1 MSEKITLD
9 AIISRFVPIIGAIL
23 FITGLGYLIYTS
35 IWESLDIMIRLGLG
49 FFISFLI
56 VGTGISLTK
65 KLGEFSDVIIGGGIL
80 LFYGT
85 LIYGSRTTDLATATI
100 PEVATILT
108 SAIVTIVMALLAG
121 QRKSLTIIILGI
133 LGAYLT
139 PFVIGQKDVWLSNIS
154 FNSYLLY
161 FAFINATIF
170 GLARDIDIKKIL
182 PLNIAGLFVSTTMI
196 YELIYEKVIPNNFF
210 TSLEFSVLLMAIIV
224 ALIVGALAFSSKFFA
239 KNSQESLFS
248 ILHLSPIVWFL
259 FQHMLF
265 PTSQIAINP
274 GFKILA
280 YIIMAAAYFGAWHY
294 LRSNNTHSTY
304 RHINFYIG
312 GIIAGVFGISN
323 IFGTELNIYGS
334 IFIAFFGLILASA
347 NLFEKNEK

>member
-56 VGTGISLTK
+56 VGTGISLSK
-65 KLGEFSDVIIGGGIL
+65 KLGEFSDVVIGGGIL

-100 PEVATILT
+100 PEIATIFT
-108 SAIVTIVMALLAG
+108 SAIVTIVMAFLAK
-121 QRKSLTIIILGI
+121 QRNSLTIIILGI

-161 FAFINATIF
+161 FTFINATIF

-182 PLNIAGLFVSTTMI
+182 PLNMAGLFVSTTMI
-196 YELIYEKVIPNNFF
+196 YQLIYEKVIPDNFF
-210 TSLEFSVLLMAIIV
+210 TSLELSVLLMAIIV
-224 ALIVGALAFSSKFFA
+224 TLIVGSLAFSSKFFA
-239 KNSQESLFS
+239 KNSQEALFS
-248 ILHLSPIVWFL
+248 ALHLSPIIWFL

-265 PTSQIAINP
+265 PTSQITISP
-274 GFKILA
+274 GFKIFA
-280 YIIMAAAYFGAWHY
+280 YAIMTAAYFGAWHY
-294 LRSNNTHSTY
+294 LRNNNTHSTY

-312 GIIAGVFGISN
+312 GIIAAVFGISN
-323 IFGTELNIYGS
+323 IFGTQLNAFGS
-334 IFIAFFGLILASA
+334 IFIAIF
-347 NLFEKNEK
+347 